1 MVVLMAWKRVYH
13 HGIYIDDD
21 CVIEVVVAGINKCT
35 YAEFKDGCPV
45 YKIRYG
51 VRPKAFYRFMGL
63 QVDQV
68 LERKYNRQETAAR
81 AIAFASSRHLWQ
93 YHLLLNNCEHFAT
106 WVVMG
111 YKYSVQSARGLP
123 HFWFNEWQRTL
134 VERRKKKLDDDWD
147 SRPTQG

>member
-1 MVVLMAWKRVYH
+1 MAWKRVYH

-81 AIAFASSRHLWQ
+81 AIAFASSRHRWE

-111 YKYSVQSARGLP
+111 TSIPYNLLGGFHTSGLMSGSEL
-123 HFWFNEWQRTL
+123 WSNE
-134 VERRKKKLDDDWD
+134 ERK
-147 SRPTQG
+147 S